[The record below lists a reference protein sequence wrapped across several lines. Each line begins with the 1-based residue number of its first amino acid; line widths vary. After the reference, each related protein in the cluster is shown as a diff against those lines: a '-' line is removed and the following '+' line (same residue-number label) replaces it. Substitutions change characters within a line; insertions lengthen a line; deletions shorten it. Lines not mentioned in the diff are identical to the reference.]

1 MADGITRD
9 EMEKLLNEHARQ
21 VGSQVRAAGGGGASG
36 SVSSGGFGGAA
47 STAAEKATAGLTAV
61 MSPLSS
67 TFSDVKASIDKGLG
81 SWRDMNSVG
90 ANFNNDIVGMTASAY
105 GSRMSLDELANVVKQ
120 NSTSFIG
127 LGGSVGSGAQAF
139 TKLSKEMAD
148 SGATESLKQMG
159 YTNKEIN
166 DVLALQI
173 GFQRTTAKQTAE
185 GRQESYESAKRLAT
199 EMDAMSKLTGKS
211 RAEQEDA
218 MKKAQADGQVEAKM
232 RLIGLKE
239 GPEAEAKARKI
250 YAEQYNEAQLRGQ
263 GQMFKEVFATGHVMS
278 QEAAN
283 QQAILGEQARAT
295 AEQARATAKGDY
307 DAAKA
312 ANERAQAEAVKNG
325 QDVNKLQIAAI
336 GGQNNIVG
344 AEMIKQIELNRG
356 MNDAVMA
363 IKKEAAFKDKDETVI
378 LAEAKRRI
386 ALEQQSKDAKG
397 NEIAGA
403 QSTKAMIALGNRAG
417 DASSAIMNGLVK
429 PLNESAGPALN
440 SIASAL
446 GPMTKGRKGGD
457 TTYAKAMEED
467 IRGGVESKKSIKPA
481 NEPAAMANVPAK
493 SESAPKGGYLGSEA
507 VGALSSITGT
517 IAKATF
523 TGIEHLNIDGIK
535 KYAEGGIVDKPEL
548 AIVGDAGKEHII
560 PDAKLQAMIQNIRA
574 GAMEASASAKTSMPQ
589 MPAMPNPTDMMQK
602 MDLSS
607 MTKGIKF
614 DGIQASFDKLFE
626 KMGTLAVPETPK
638 EEPAAATQQVSLKD
652 VLDSLERLNKTMG
665 SMASH
670 TESISE
676 LSGKQV
682 RATKSLSNNRFA

>member
-1 MADGITRD
+1 MADGGITRD
-9 EMEKLLNEHARQ
+9 EMEKLLSEHARQ
-21 VGSQVRAAGGGGASG
+21 VGSQVRASGGGSG
-36 SVSSGGFGGAA
+36 SGKVDVGGMGGAIGAAADKA
-47 STAAEKATAGLTAV
+47 SAGLTAV
-61 MSPLSS
+61 MTPLSS
-67 TFSDVKASIDKGLG
+67 AFTDIKSSVDKGLG
-81 SWRDMNSVG
+81 TWRDMNSVG
-90 ANFNNDIVGMTASAY
+90 ANFNNDIIGMTVAAY
-105 GSRMSLDELANVVKQ
+105 GSRLSLDEMAAVVKQ
-120 NSTSFIG
+120 NSTNFVG
-127 LGGSVGSGAQAF
+127 LGGSVGSGTQAF
-139 TKLSKEMAD
+139 AKMSKEMAD

-173 GFQRTTAKQTAE
+173 GFQRTTTKQTEE
-185 GRQESYESAKRLAT
+185 GRRESYESAKKLAT

-295 AEQARATAKGDY
+295 ADQARATAAGDY
-307 DAAKA
+307 EAAKS

-325 QDVNKLQIAAI
+325 QDVNRLQMAAI
-336 GGQNNIVG
+336 GGQNNVVG

-386 ALEQQSKDAKG
+386 AFEQQGKDAKG

-417 DASSAIMNGLVK
+417 DAGSAIMSGLVK
-429 PLNESAGPALN
+429 PINDAAGPALK
-440 SIASAL
+440 SIANVL
-446 GPMTKGRKGGD
+446 GPEAKTKSGAPTTKVKIMEQGFAKGVQ
-457 TTYAKAMEED
+457 
-467 IRGGVESKKSIKPA
+467 GGPAAARPA
-481 NEPAAMANVPAK
+481 NEPAAMAGVPVGPR
-493 SESAPKGGYLGSEA
+493 SSG
-507 VGALSSITGT
+507 GALGEAAQAIGAITGT

-548 AIVGDAGKEHII
+548 AIVGDAGREHII
-560 PDAKLQAMIQNIRA
+560 PDAKLQAMIQNIKA
-574 GAMEASASAKTSMPQ
+574 SAVQASASTSTPETPVMPS
-589 MPAMPNPTDMMQK
+589 PTDMMQK

-614 DGIQASFDKLFE
+614 EGIEASFT
-626 KMGTLAVPETPK
+626 KMFDQLTTLSKPEDGK
-638 EEPAAATQQVSLKD
+638 AEAPAATAQQVSLKD

-676 LSGKQV
+676 LSGKQI